1 MTEDPCLSAVSWSD
15 PRVDLFG
22 VAEDSSIWHKFYTGH
37 DWQPADKFEYLPSQA
52 KGCPSVTSWGEGR
65 LDIVYVNASGG
76 NVMHK
81 YFGGGEW
88 GPSWK
93 GAESLG
99 GHHHHIEAVSS
110 KSWGENRLDIVGRT
124 KKGAYV
130 HKAWTGEDWFP
141 SGDKW
146 EDFGGEFFSDPAIVS
161 WGEGRLDIVGHAANG
176 SLLHKYYGSGDH
188 GGGWSAWEDL
198 GGPGFIG
205 NPLATSWGAGRMDFW
220 GIDSSDGALH
230 HLFWDGQGYRPA
242 PGQWENLGGEFTDAP
257 RVVHWKPGHA
267 DAVGK
272 SLDDG
277 KLRVKNYDG
286 GRWNP
291 SVAAWWTLAGP
302 FVSEPA
308 LVARNNTGAS
318 LASGFY
324 VPLASRYPMLTVPQ
338 PSCTSLASMRKMTCA
353 CRSGPVRVG
362 SRRRT
367 KPGRSGSTLDPE
379 MTRYSRV
386 MRTSRSSRLASS
398 K

>member
-1 MTEDPCLSAVSWSD
+1 MSWSD

-22 VAEDSSIWHKFYTGH
+22 VAEDASIWHKFYTGY
-37 DWQPADKFEYLPSQA
+37 DWQPAEKFEYLPAQA

-65 LDIVYVNASGG
+65 LDIVYVNASEG

-93 GAESLG
+93 GAENLG
-99 GHHHHIEAVSS
+99 GHHHHIEAVAS

-130 HKAWTGEDWFP
+130 HKAWTGKDWYP

-161 WGEGRLDIVGHAANG
+161 WGEGRLDIIGHAANG
-176 SLLHKYYGSGDH
+176 SLMHKYYDSRDH
-188 GGGWSAWEDL
+188 GGEWSAWEDL

-205 NPLATSWGAGRMDFW
+205 NPRATSWGADRMDFW
-220 GIDSSDGALH
+220 GIDSSGGALH
-230 HLFWDGQGYRPA
+230 HLFWDGQRYQPSPA
-242 PGQWENLGGEFTDAP
+242 KWEKLGGEFTDTP
-257 RVVHWKPGHA
+257 RVVHWKPDHV
-267 DAVGK
+267 DTVGK

-277 KLRVKNYDG
+277 KLRIKNYDG
-286 GRWNP
+286 GQWNP
-291 SVAAWWTLAGP
+291 SAEEWWTLAGP

-308 LVARNNTGAS
+308 LVAKNNTGKFFN
-318 LASGFY
+318 LY
-324 VPLASRYPMLTVPQ
+324 LSRRCHYRISVSCANYAQ
-338 PSCTSLASMRKMTCA
+338 PSCTSLASTRRTMCG
-353 CRSGPVRVG
+353 CRFGLARVG
-362 SRRRT
+362 NRRPTR
-367 KPGRSGSTLDPE
+367 PGRLGSTANL
-379 MTRYSRV
+379 MMKRYSRITK
-386 MRTSRSSRLASS
+386 TSRFFGPASC